1 MKQEV
6 SKQRAYI
13 MDQLD
18 AIEQEI
24 IENSPSKNPVIDREL
39 ISQLKQRRLN
49 SRQAEKT
56 VYDLKTQKEYQDSV
70 ISELQNTLISNSQNH
85 WNHFNHFEYHQ

>member
-1 MKQEV
+1 
-6 SKQRAYI
+6 

-85 WNHFNHFEYHQ
+85 